1 MCVIVILPLL
11 KLKAM
16 FNYSKDGIT
25 IASILD
31 TRKKTIRGNYPI
43 KIRVTFRRVRK
54 YYSTGK
60 ELTSDEW
67 DSLSTK
73 KSKESKLIRESIE
86 NSFSLVKSNVETLA
100 EKGNFSFDTLN
111 LRLSKTTGD
120 SLNIAFK
127 IKIENLLKEERIG
140 SKLVCQNVLNNIE
153 LFSGSNVYFETVTVD
168 WLKKFEKFLLK
179 DKNHTTVGIH
189 MREIRTIM
197 NQAKKADII
206 KEAQYPFGK
215 DKYEIQ
221 TGEGTKKA
229 LTINQISEIVKFSD
243 GGTTTEKYRDLWFF
257 IYLCNGINVA
267 DMIKLKFK
275 DIKEDEICFIRQKTE
290 RTTKVK
296 KTIRATLTPELKYII
311 DKWGNKSQ
319 PENFI
324 FPYLTGKED
333 AEKRKKI
340 TQDLTKRINTK
351 MKLIG
356 KHLGIGNITTY
367 TARHSFATVLKRSG
381 ANIAF
386 ISESLGHKDLKTTES
401 YLASFEKEERQKNAN
416 LLTNFQ

>member
-1 MCVIVILPLL
+1 
-11 KLKAM
+11 M

-25 IASILD
+25 IASVLD
-31 TRKKTIRGNYPI
+31 TRKITVKGNYPI
-43 KIRVTFRRVRK
+43 KIRVTYRRVRK

-60 ELTSDEW
+60 ELTNPEW
-67 DSLSTK
+67 ESLSTK
-73 KSKESKLIRESIE
+73 KSKEFKIIRESIE

-100 EKGNFSFDTLN
+100 EKGNFSFDALN

-120 SLNIAFK
+120 SLNVAFK
-127 IKIENLLKEERIG
+127 IKIERLLKEDRIG
-140 SKLVCQNVLNNIE
+140 TKLVCQNVINNIE
-153 LFSGSNVYFETVTVD
+153 LFAGSNIYFESVTVD
-168 WLKKFEKFLLK
+168 WLKKFEKYLLK
-179 DKNHTTVGIH
+179 DKSQTTVGIH

-221 TGEGTKKA
+221 TGEGNKKA
-229 LTINQISEIVKFSD
+229 LTIKQLSEIVKFSD
-243 GGTTTEKYRDLWFF
+243 GNDTTAKYRDLWFF

-275 DIKEDEICFIRQKTE
+275 DINDDEICFIRQKTE
-290 RTTKVK
+290 RTSKIKKV
-296 KTIRATLTPELKYII
+296 IRATLTTELKQII
-311 DKWGNKSQ
+311 DKWGNKPQSD
-319 PENFI
+319 NFI
-324 FPYLTGKED
+324 FSYLTGKED

-340 TQDLTKRINTK
+340 TQDLTKRINTR

-356 KHLGIGNITTY
+356 KHLEIGNITTY

-401 YLASFEKEERQKNAN
+401 YLASFEKEERQKNAG
-416 LLTNFQ
+416 LLTNFD

>member
-1 MCVIVILPLL
+1 
-11 KLKAM
+11 M

-31 TRKKTIRGNYPI
+31 TRKINIRGNYPV
-43 KIRVTFRRVRK
+43 KIRVTYKRARTH
-54 YYSTGK
+54 YSTGK
-60 ELTSDEW
+60 ELTIKEW
-67 DSLSTK
+67 ESLSSI
-73 KSKESKLIRESIE
+73 KSRELKTIRESIE

-100 EKGNFSFDTLN
+100 EKGNFSFDILN

-120 SLNIAFK
+120 SLNIAFRLR
-127 IKIENLLKEERIG
+127 IENLLKEDRIG
-140 SKLVCQNVLNNIE
+140 SMLVSQNVINNIE
-153 LFSGSNVYFETVTVD
+153 LFGGTNIFFESVTID
-168 WLKKFEKFLLK
+168 WLKKFEKYLLK
-179 DKNHTTVGIH
+179 DKGHTTVGIH

-221 TGEGTKKA
+221 TGEGNKKA
-229 LTINQISEIVKFSD
+229 LTITQISEIVKFSD
-243 GGTTTEKYRDLWFF
+243 GNDTTTKYRDLWFF

-267 DMIKLKFK
+267 DMIKLRFK
-275 DIKEDEICFIRQKTE
+275 DIKDDEICFIRQKTE
-290 RTTKVK
+290 RTTKIK
-296 KTIRATLTPELKYII
+296 KVIRATLTPELKQII
-311 DKWGNKSQ
+311 EKWGNKPQS
-319 PENFI
+319 ENLI

-340 TQDLTKRINTK
+340 TQDLTKRINNR

-356 KHLGIGNITTY
+356 KHLEIGSITTY

-386 ISESLGHKDLKTTES
+386 ISESLGHNDLKTTES
-401 YLASFEKEERQKNAN
+401 YLASFEKEERQKNAG
-416 LLTNFQ
+416 LLTNF

>member
-1 MCVIVILPLL
+1 
-11 KLKAM
+11 M

-25 IASILD
+25 VASILD
-31 TRKKTIRGNYPI
+31 TRKINVRGNYPI
-43 KIRVTFRRVRK
+43 KIRVGYKRDRK
-54 YYSTGK
+54 YYPTGK
-60 ELTSDEW
+60 ELKLDEW
-67 DSLSTK
+67 ETLPTK
-73 KSKESKLIRESIE
+73 KSKEFKILRESIE
-86 NSFSLVKSNVETLA
+86 NSFSLVKSNVEILA

-111 LRLSKTTGD
+111 VRLSKTTGD

-127 IKIENLLKEERIG
+127 IKIDKLQKEDRIG
-140 SKLVCQNVLNNIE
+140 SRLVCQNVLNNIE
-153 LFSGSNVYFETVTVD
+153 IFAGSNVYFESITVE
-168 WLKKFEKFLLK
+168 WLNKFEKFLLK

-189 MREIRTIM
+189 MREIRAIM

-206 KEAQYPFGK
+206 KESQYPFGK

-221 TGEGTKKA
+221 TGEGNKKA
-229 LTINQISEIVKFSD
+229 LTLNQIREVIKFSD
-243 GGTTTEKYRDLWFF
+243 DNNTTEKYRDLWFF
-257 IYLCNGINVA
+257 SYLCNGINIA

-275 DIKEDEICFIRQKTE
+275 DIQDDEICFVRQKTE
-290 RTTKVK
+290 RTAKIK
-296 KTIRATLTPELKYII
+296 KIIRATLTPELKYII
-311 DKWGNKSQ
+311 EKWGNKPQ

-340 TQDLTKRINTK
+340 TQDLTKRINNR

-381 ANIAF
+381 ANVAF

-401 YLASFEKEERQKNAN
+401 YLASFEKEERQKNAG
-416 LLTNFQ
+416 LLTNF

>member
-1 MCVIVILPLL
+1 
-11 KLKAM
+11 M

-25 IASILD
+25 IATFLD
-31 TRKKTIRGNYPI
+31 PRKITIKGNYPI
-43 KIRVTFRRVRK
+43 KIRVTYKRVRK

-60 ELTSDEW
+60 ELTKNDWE
-67 DSLSTK
+67 SLPTK
-73 KSKESKLIRESIE
+73 KSNEFKIIRESIE

-120 SLNIAFK
+120 SLNVAFK
-127 IKIENLLKEERIG
+127 IKIENLRKDDRIG
-140 SKLVCQNVLNNIE
+140 SAKVCQNVINNIE
-153 LFSGSNVYFETVTVD
+153 LFAGSNIYFESITTE
-168 WLKKFEKFLLK
+168 WLKKFEKYLLK
-179 DKNHTTVGIH
+179 DKSQSTVGFH

-215 DKYEIQ
+215 GKYEIQ
-221 TGEGTKKA
+221 TVEGNKKA
-229 LTINQISEIVKFSD
+229 LKIKQLSEIVKFSD
-243 GGTTTEKYRDLWFF
+243 GNDTTAKYRDLWFF

-267 DMIKLKFK
+267 DMIKLRFK
-275 DIKEDEICFIRQKTE
+275 DINDDEICFIRQKTE
-290 RTTKVK
+290 RTSKIK
-296 KTIRATLTPELKYII
+296 KTIRATLTPELKQII
-311 DKWGNKSQ
+311 DKWGNKPQ

-324 FPYLTGKED
+324 FPYLKGKED
-333 AEKRKKI
+333 AEKRKII
-340 TQDLTKRINTK
+340 TQDLTKRINTR

-356 KHLGIGNITTY
+356 KHLKIGNITTY

-401 YLASFEKEERQKNAN
+401 YLASFEKEERQKNAG
-416 LLTNFQ
+416 LLTNFD

>member
-1 MCVIVILPLL
+1 
-11 KLKAM
+11 M
-16 FNYSKDGIT
+16 FKFSKDGIT

-31 TRKKTIRGNYPI
+31 TRKITIKGNYPI
-43 KIRVTFRRVRK
+43 KIRVTYKRDRK
-54 YYSTGK
+54 YYPTGK
-60 ELTSDEW
+60 ELTLNEW
-67 DSLSTK
+67 ESLPTK
-73 KSKESKLIRESIE
+73 KSKEFKIIRESIE

-127 IKIENLLKEERIG
+127 IKIEKLLKEERIG
-140 SKLVCQNVLNNIE
+140 SKLVCQNVINNIE
-153 LFSGSNVYFETVTVD
+153 LFAGSNVYFETITVD

-197 NQAKKADII
+197 NQARKADII

-229 LTINQISEIVKFSD
+229 LTLNQIKEIIKFSD
-243 GGTTTEKYRDLWFF
+243 GNIATERYRDLWFF

-267 DMIKLKFK
+267 DLIKLKFK
-275 DIKEDEICFIRQKTE
+275 DIKDDEICFIRQKTE
-290 RTTKVK
+290 RTAKVK
-296 KTIRATLTPELKYII
+296 KAIRATLTPEIRFII
-311 DKWGNKSQ
+311 EKWGNKAQ
-319 PENFI
+319 PESYI
-324 FPYLTGKED
+324 FPYLTGKEN

-356 KHLGIGNITTY
+356 IHLKIGNITTY

-401 YLASFEKEERQKNAN
+401 YLASFEKEERQKNAS
-416 LLTNFQ
+416 LLTNF